1 MMQIQPPFSRAI
13 RDLSQPVHTGM
24 MVYPGDP
31 AVEVSPAL
39 TLDRDGV
46 AVAAVRLGS
55 HTGTHLDAPAHTV
68 SGGRTTGSVG
78 LDELTGDALVV
89 HLPQLPPR
97 SAFGL
102 DAIDGALEHGL
113 PDRLPGIVILHTGW
127 SRHFSA
133 PTATEHPVLQAAAAS
148 ELIRRG
154 MHVLAVD
161 ILSPDRTEPGS
172 TEFPVHAAVLGSD
185 RLIVEN
191 LTNLAGL
198 PQTVQV
204 AFYPLAIDADGA
216 PVRAVALDH
225 ASSTTHLGAHGAHS
239 QFVPDNG
246 RHA

>member
-1 MMQIQPPFSRAI
+1 MPVTPPFSTGI
-13 RDLSQPVHTGM
+13 RDLSHPVRTGM
-24 MVYPGDP
+24 TVYPGDP
-31 AVEVSPAL
+31 DVEVVPAL

-55 HTGTHLDAPAHTV
+55 HTGTHVDAPAHTV
-68 SGGRTTGSVG
+68 PGGRTTDYVG
-78 LDELTGDALVV
+78 LGELSGEAIVV
-89 HLPQLPPR
+89 HLPPRPPR
-97 SAFGL
+97 SSFGL
-102 DAIDGALEHGL
+102 DAIDAALAHGL

-127 SRHFSA
+127 SRHFRA
-133 PTATEHPVLQAAAAS
+133 AAATEHPVLQVSAAS

-154 MHVLAVD
+154 MHVLGVD
-161 ILSPDRTEPGS
+161 TLSPDPTEPGS
-172 TEFPVHAAVLGSD
+172 TDFPVHAAVLGSD

-191 LTNLAGL
+191 LTNLDGL

-204 AFYPLAIDADGA
+204 GFYPLAIDADGA
-216 PVRAVALDH
+216 PIRAVALDH